1 MIMKLKSN
9 ITGNYPNVE
18 DLKTFAEGFSDLAI
32 TNNRLTDIH
41 ILEKI
46 KIAGVASL
54 LNTGASHADYSFEE
68 YRTKRSNSL
77 LNFYDHM
84 REAIRK
90 IEALEALI
98 QEKVSPDTFPQCPK
112 QAPKTSYMVFRNQKY
127 TTIKTENIAFFYI
140 KNNYTFLT
148 CFDKQEYMLNQSLDQ
163 IACTASPSDFFRIN
177 RQYLINFSAIKEVEH
192 YMARKLHVKLVID
205 TADRLL
211 INKEKTH
218 TFLSWM
224 DAR

>member
-1 MIMKLKSN
+1 MKLKSN
-9 ITGNYPNVE
+9 VIDQYPNME
-18 DLKTFAEGFSDLAI
+18 DLKVFAEDLPGLAI
-32 TNNRLTDIH
+32 MNNQLTDVH
-41 ILEKI
+41 MMESLKF
-46 KIAGVASL
+46 AGVASL
-54 LNTGASHADYSFEE
+54 LTGASYADHSFEA
-68 YRTKRSNSL
+68 YRRKRSNSML
-77 LNFYDHM
+77 HFYDDI
-84 REAIRK
+84 REAIKK

-98 QEKVSPDTFPQCPK
+98 QERVMPDPYGQCAR

-163 IACTASPSDFFRIN
+163 IACTASPNDFFRIN
-177 RQYLINFSAIKEVEH
+177 RQYLVNFSAIKEVEH

-205 TADRLL
+205 TPDKLL

-218 TFLSWM
+218 SFLDWM

>member
-1 MIMKLKSN
+1 MKLKSN
-9 ITGNYPNVE
+9 VIGGYSNVQ
-18 DLKTFAEGFSDLAI
+18 DLKAFAEGLSDLAV
-32 TNNRLTDIH
+32 TNNQLTDVH
-41 ILEKI
+41 TAETL
-46 KIAGVASL
+46 KIAGIASL
-54 LNTGASHADYSFEE
+54 LNGTSYGDYSFEE
-68 YRTKRSNSL
+68 YRIKRSNSL
-77 LNFYDHM
+77 LHFYDHI

-98 QEKVSPDTFPQCPK
+98 EQKVSHDPFTQYPK
-112 QAPKTSYMVFRNQKY
+112 QGPKTSYMVFRNQKY

-177 RQYLINFSAIKEVEH
+177 RQYFVSFNAIKEVEH

-205 TADRLL
+205 TPDKLL

-218 TFLSWM
+218 SFLDWM

>member
-1 MIMKLKSN
+1 MKLKPN
-9 ITGNYPNVE
+9 VIDQYPNMENLKVFAD
-18 DLKTFAEGFSDLAI
+18 DLSGLAI
-32 TNNRLTDIH
+32 MNNQLTDVRIMES
-41 ILEKI
+41 L
-46 KIAGVASL
+46 KIAGVTSL
-54 LNTGASHADYSFEE
+54 LTGTSYTDYPFEE
-68 YRTKRSNSL
+68 YRRKRSNSML
-77 LNFYDHM
+77 HFYDHI
-84 REAIRK
+84 REAIKK

-98 QEKVSPDTFPQCPK
+98 QEKVSPDAYGQCPR
-112 QAPKTSYMVFRNQKY
+112 QGPKTSYMVFRNQKY

-177 RQYLINFSAIKEVEH
+177 RQYLVNFSAIKEVEH
-192 YMARKLHVKLVID
+192 YMARKLHVKLVVD
-205 TADRLL
+205 APDKLL

-218 TFLSWM
+218 SFLEWM